1 MSNPTKQE
9 LNRCLLTI
17 YLAIAYSD
25 GTLGA
30 DEGHTILKKANQLF
44 SDPKTAQ
51 NEFNEISA
59 KVMALSKTELWD
71 YIADSIER
79 FPEQSVLRKELEH
92 NLSEIMEAD
101 GKVSESELS
110 LYRKV
115 FGLLMH

>member
-9 LNRCLLTI
+9 LSRCLLTI
-17 YLAIAYSD
+17 YLAVAYSD

-30 DEGHTILKKANQLF
+30 DEGNTILKKANQLF

-51 NEFNEISA
+51 NEFNSISA
-59 KVMALSKTELWD
+59 KVMALSKTDLWD
-71 YIADSIER
+71 YIAERIES
-79 FPEQSVLRKELEH
+79 FTEQSVLRKELEH

>member
-25 GTLGA
+25 GTLGT
-30 DEGHTILKKANQLF
+30 DEGNTILRKANQLF

-59 KVMALSKTELWD
+59 KVMALNKTELWD

-79 FPEQSVLRKELEH
+79 FSEQSVLRKELEH